1 MEKSRYDS
9 SIIMNSELK
18 EKLIQINKIDQAIR
32 EAEEEVKNG
41 EQPISLEE
49 AKDKLDTKYIKEKR
63 R

>member
-1 MEKSRYDS
+1 
-9 SIIMNSELK
+9 MNNELK

-49 AKDKLDTKYIKEKR
+49 AKDKLDTKYLKEKR